1 MMRTGRAKSGEP
13 LSLKQIGKGVGIF
26 SVIAVVLTA
35 VFGLGHVAIQHLY
48 QRLGLPPTPLVM
60 AVIGSLA
67 GLLLLVTLGTTMA
80 TLFRSNAWAQQM
92 NMFSPLLRAMEQIA
106 RGDFSVRLE
115 SPMERHP
122 HEPLHQ
128 LFAGMNNMAQQLKQM
143 ETMRQEFIS
152 NVSHEIQSPLT
163 SIRGFAHALQTEELP
178 TATRHH
184 YLDIIETESM
194 RLAKLSD
201 NLLAL
206 AALDAETMRL
216 DPLAYRLDK
225 QIRRVILACEPQ
237 WVAKG
242 LELNITLAEVTITAD
257 EDLLSQV
264 WGNLLH
270 NSIKFTPAG
279 GTITI
284 QLHQRAATVE
294 VCLQDSGIGI
304 APDDQVHLF
313 ERFFKADK
321 ARNRTL
327 GGNGLGLAIVK
338 KIIDLHQGTIHV
350 ESALDAGATFTVTLP
365 ITPAI

>member
-1 MMRTGRAKSGEP
+1 MRTGRAKRGNP
-13 LSLKQIGKGVGIF
+13 LSLKQIGKGIGILL
-26 SVIAVVLTA
+26 ATTLVLTIT
-35 VFGLGHVAIQHLY
+35 FGAGHLGMN
-48 QRLGLPPTPLVM
+48 RLIGWLDLQPQPLVG
-60 AVIGSLA
+60 AVLGSLA
-67 GLLLLVTLGTTMA
+67 GLLVLAVFGTTMA
-80 TLFRSNAWAQQM
+80 TIFRGHAWAQQM
-92 NMFSPLLRAMEQIA
+92 NLFSPLLQAMEQIA

-115 SPMERHP
+115 RPMERHP
-122 HEPLHQ
+122 SEPLYQ
-128 LFAGMNNMAQQLKQM
+128 LFEGMNNMAQQLKQL

-163 SIRGFAHALQTEELP
+163 SIRGFAHALQTEDLP
-178 TATRHH
+178 ATTRHH

-206 AALDAETMRL
+206 AALDAETMHL
-216 DPLAYRLDK
+216 DSRPYRLDK

-237 WVAKG
+237 WAAKA
-242 LELNITLAEVTITAD
+242 LEMNVILAEVTITAD

-270 NSIKFTPAG
+270 NSIKFTPANG
-279 GTITI
+279 NITI
-284 QLHQRAATVE
+284 QLQQRADRVE

-304 APDDQVHLF
+304 APEDQIKLF

-338 KIIDLHQGTIHV
+338 KIVDLHQGTIHV
-350 ESALDAGATFTVTLP
+350 ESALDAGASFTITLP
-365 ITPAI
+365 ITPAR